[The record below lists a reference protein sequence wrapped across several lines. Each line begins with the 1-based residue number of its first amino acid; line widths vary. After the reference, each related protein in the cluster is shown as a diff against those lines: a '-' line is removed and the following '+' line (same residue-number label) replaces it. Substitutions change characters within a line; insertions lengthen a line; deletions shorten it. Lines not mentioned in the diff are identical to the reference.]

1 MIVEKLSTELE
12 RLYDQGELEALSR
25 DLLGFEPPNGDSG
38 KSAVARALAERC
50 VEQDAVAA
58 LLDAVAV
65 SRQKRIVVPAAPP
78 SRPSPASGPSG
89 TFTIEADLGTG
100 PSARVCRAKVDGR
113 DVRV

>member
-12 RLYDQGELEALSR
+12 RLYDQEELEALSR

-38 KSAVARALAERC
+38 KSAIARALAQRC

-65 SRQKRIVVPAAPP
+65 SRQKRLVPRREWGRSRLVVAM
-78 SRPSPASGPSG
+78 RGCYRIFRG
-89 TFTIEADLGTG
+89 
-100 PSARVCRAKVDGR
+100 
-113 DVRV
+113 VRL

>member
-12 RLYDQGELEALSR
+12 RLYDQEELEALSR

-38 KSAVARALAERC
+38 KSAIARALAQRC

-65 SRQKRIVVPAAPP
+65 SRQKRLVVPAPRPAGRACPRGHLP
-78 SRPSPASGPSG
+78 LSRSRTSSGAGRAGECAERAWTGASSG
-89 TFTIEADLGTG
+89 
-100 PSARVCRAKVDGR
+100 
-113 DVRV
+113 